1 MTLSHHQVRILATVC
16 CVIGASAGAP
26 DGFATWVLLTVAACS
41 SMLTLWAAHAD
52 RSPVLAGAQRPIEVT
67 R

>member
-1 MTLSHHQVRILATVC
+1 MTIPHQQFPILVIVA

-26 DGFATWVLLTVAACS
+26 DGFTASVLLTIAACWS
-41 SMLTLWAAHAD
+41 VVTLWTRRAD
-52 RSPVLAGAQRPIEVT
+52 RWAFVAVAQRPIEVT

>member
-1 MTLSHHQVRILATVC
+1 MTVPHHQFRLLATVC

-26 DGFATWVLLTVAACS
+26 DGFATWVLLTVAACAS
-41 SMLTLWAAHAD
+41 VMTLWAGHAN
-52 RSPVLAGAQRPIEVT
+52 RSLVLARVPRPIEVT

>member
-1 MTLSHHQVRILATVC
+1 MTVPHYQVRILATVC

-26 DGFATWVLLTVAACS
+26 DGFATWVLLTLAACWS
-41 SMLTLWAAHAD
+41 VVTLWAGHAD
-52 RSPVLAGAQRPIEVT
+52 RSPVLARARRPIEVT